1 LPHFA
6 QLNLIRQSFEEKK
19 DRRGPVMI
27 TSRKDTDWKNFEAL
41 APLLLGLTPA
51 ELLSKSIAESNP
63 KVISCTFL
71 FEGGQL

>member
-1 LPHFA
+1 
-6 QLNLIRQSFEEKK
+6 
-19 DRRGPVMI
+19 MI